1 MRPSALLITMSRYRG
16 VARRLRD
23 IEARGF
29 PGVDVRVMPVQAFDD
44 IPSLLRSGADLVALD
59 GHGWSY
65 GQDAYFGTGSR
76 FIRFC
81 PGYLRSK
88 EGAGMVSPIVVLAFC
103 EGGTAPFRQVV
114 EASIDRP
121 RVTFL
126 GSTDEVGYDD
136 AGRIYAPLLMS
147 LAELGSSPAPDAA
160 FAKLRVAAAAIGPT
174 WQAGLVQRSDLR

>member
-1 MRPSALLITMSRYRG
+1 MKPSALLITMGRYRG
-16 VARRLRD
+16 VAKRLRD

-29 PGVDVRVMPVQAFDD
+29 PGVDVRVMPVRAFDD

-81 PGYLRSK
+81 PGYLRSQ

-121 RVTFL
+121 QVTFL

-136 AGRIYAPLLMS
+136 AGRIYAPLLTS
-147 LAELGSSPAPDAA
+147 LAELGSNPAPDAA
-160 FAKLRVAAAAIGPT
+160 FAKLSIAAAAIGPT
-174 WQAGLVQRSDLR
+174 WRAGLLRHSDLR